1 MKYTYLEVCAGC
13 GGLSCGLECAGLEA
27 SVLVEID
34 KTCIKTLKK
43 NFKCPIILESDMRTI
58 DFKPYKGKIDIVV
71 GGIPC
76 QSFSIAGKREGLA
89 NDNKG
94 GLFYDFYR
102 CLQEVEPAMF
112 MIENVEG
119 LKNINN
125 GETLT
130 TIISDLEKLGY
141 TVAYKVLNATKFN
154 VPQKRKRLIIIGTTY
169 GVEFEYP
176 EEHETIL
183 TMRDALK
190 NVPISKGM
198 EYSEKKKAV
207 LDIVPQGG
215 CWINLPDAIKA
226 EYMGKSLNAGGGKR
240 GMARRLSWDE
250 PCLTLTTS
258 PCQKQTERCH
268 PDDTRPLRLREYA
281 RIQTFPD
288 TFIFEGSTG
297 SVYKQ
302 IGNAVPCMLA
312 YYVGKQIIKCLNK
325 IYLSA
330 SLKNNIENIISNMG
344 KKYTIKDKKIM
355 YIAFETV
362 LEKFLKDKI
371 MPIYEHDKCCTN
383 IDTIKKTFDMTFNEQ
398 TEEDWKKSNILR
410 LVDKSLNNKIGEL
423 HEELM
428 AYADGWDRCSN
439 STDPKIKNNR
449 VDLYK
454 KDKSVFIELKNS
466 SVTMNSAAR
475 EATISHLL
483 AILEE
488 FPDAIVGLG
497 IVNDHIKCSN
507 NRITSIKTYTIKGNT
522 LDKKIKNTQ
531 TNIGNIVDKKINQ
544 YSGTA
549 LFKLIFGDESYLNT
563 LQNLIPPIY
572 KKLKTTKIKP
582 LKQSI
587 DINNELE
594 KGNIVLKKE
603 CDEHTVKPKKNAKM
617 SPEKN
622 NKDDIKNIPEE
633 TLATKKEGKKIIV
646 KPKINKNN

>member
-198 EYSEKKKAV
+198 EYSEKKKSS
-207 LDIVPQGG
+207 IRY
-215 CWINLPDAIKA
+215 C
-226 EYMGKSLNAGGGKR
+226 S
-240 GMARRLSWDE
+240 
-250 PCLTLTTS
+250 
-258 PCQKQTERCH
+258 
-268 PDDTRPLRLREYA
+268 TRWL
-281 RIQTFPD
+281 
-288 TFIFEGSTG
+288 
-297 SVYKQ
+297 
-302 IGNAVPCMLA
+302 
-312 YYVGKQIIKCLNK
+312 
-325 IYLSA
+325 
-330 SLKNNIENIISNMG
+330 
-344 KKYTIKDKKIM
+344 
-355 YIAFETV
+355 
-362 LEKFLKDKI
+362 
-371 MPIYEHDKCCTN
+371 
-383 IDTIKKTFDMTFNEQ
+383 
-398 TEEDWKKSNILR
+398 
-410 LVDKSLNNKIGEL
+410 
-423 HEELM
+423 
-428 AYADGWDRCSN
+428 
-439 STDPKIKNNR
+439 
-449 VDLYK
+449 
-454 KDKSVFIELKNS
+454 
-466 SVTMNSAAR
+466 
-475 EATISHLL
+475 
-483 AILEE
+483 
-488 FPDAIVGLG
+488 
-497 IVNDHIKCSN
+497 
-507 NRITSIKTYTIKGNT
+507 
-522 LDKKIKNTQ
+522 LDKFTRCN
-531 TNIGNIVDKKINQ
+531 
-544 YSGTA
+544 
-549 LFKLIFGDESYLNT
+549 
-563 LQNLIPPIY
+563 
-572 KKLKTTKIKP
+572 
-582 LKQSI
+582 
-587 DINNELE
+587 
-594 KGNIVLKKE
+594 
-603 CDEHTVKPKKNAKM
+603 
-617 SPEKN
+617 
-622 NKDDIKNIPEE
+622 
-633 TLATKKEGKKIIV
+633 
-646 KPKINKNN
+646 